1 MVGRKIFASRGV
13 SSPCE
18 GCWMIV
24 VVQKNRQ
31 SNGDR
36 YIGVMVVA
44 DDVDCGMVV
53 LLRLLAMVEVAVAFV
68 VFDG

>member
-1 MVGRKIFASRGV
+1 
-13 SSPCE
+13 
-18 GCWMIV
+18 
-24 VVQKNRQ
+24 
-31 SNGDR
+31 
-36 YIGVMVVA
+36 MVVA